1 MDEANSVTAREAA
14 VTENPKAIIVG
25 GGIGGLTAGI
35 ALRQAGI
42 NAVVY
47 ERAPE
52 WGDIGAGIALA
63 SNAMKVFSKLNLAD
77 KITAC
82 GVPLASGAIK
92 TWNGKDIIREVG
104 EAHAFIS
111 LCVHRADLLDLEDMG
126 KRTFVPAGLKE
137 RVNVLELLDGIEL
150 RWTPSLRQPE
160 G

>member
-42 NAVVY
+42 HAIVY

-52 WGDIGAGIALA
+52 LKEVGAGIALA
-63 SNAMKVFSKLNLAD
+63 SNAMKVLSELGLAD
-77 KITAC
+77 QITAY

-92 TWNGKDIIREVG
+92 TWNGKDIIGEPG
-104 EAHAFIS
+104 EAHQFIS
-111 LCVHRADLLDLEDMG
+111 VCVHRADLLRVLVRGLGEDNLVLG
-126 KRTFVPAGLKE
+126 HKFVGFEQSENGVVTRFANGE
-137 RVNVLELLDGIEL
+137 EV
-150 RWTPSLRQPE
+150 
-160 G
+160 